1 MVLYTSL
8 WCSLI
13 SCGVFCVGVL
23 WHMWKKKDE
32 TLRSRCISMIR
43 EQKKL
48 KEVLKV
54 NDKWNN
60 FILTGFQDM
69 GHVPT
74 ENDLAYL
81 EERFTF
87 EEPLSTPAPSAF
99 VDAINVLL
107 PDG

>member
-13 SCGVFCVGVL
+13 SCGVLCFGVL

-54 NDKWNN
+54 NDK
-60 FILTGFQDM
+60 
-69 GHVPT
+69 
-74 ENDLAYL
+74 
-81 EERFTF
+81 
-87 EEPLSTPAPSAF
+87 
-99 VDAINVLL
+99 
-107 PDG
+107 

>member
-13 SCGVFCVGVL
+13 SCGVLCFGVL

-69 GHVPT
+69 GHVPA